1 MPLRFAVAFSCSL
14 ALHALAAVLLSL
26 AFGLRGDSAAD
37 EKSPPSCVRIAV
49 VTGEGASSAG
59 ESSSDDDA
67 DRGKTAA
74 ANPPS
79 APRVASVPPSGGVAQ
94 EVAPPEPGRPVVEV
108 ASFSVSMESLGGGS
122 QDAAAHADAEG
133 SPSGERSAPPRVT
146 AVPSARG
153 DIRPVYPRSAR
164 RRGEEGNVTLDVT
177 VAADGSVESVSVVDG
192 GSHPDLEQAAVNAA
206 RRALFDPA
214 TVDGTNAAAVVRL
227 NLSFRLMREQ

>member
-1 MPLRFAVAFSCSL
+1 MRFAVAFSCSL

-26 AFGLRGDSAAD
+26 AFGSRGDSAAD

-59 ESSSDDDA
+59 ESSSDEEA

-79 APRVASVPPSGGVAQ
+79 APRVASVPPSGGAAQ

-122 QDAAAHADAEG
+122 QEVAEQADAEA
-133 SPSGERSAPPRVT
+133 SPSGGRSAPPRSSGNRMPSLCTPWGRRPRKPGPT
-146 AVPSARG
+146 AAA
-153 DIRPVYPRSAR
+153 RSA
-164 RRGEEGNVTLDVT
+164 
-177 VAADGSVESVSVVDG
+177 
-192 GSHPDLEQAAVNAA
+192 P
-206 RRALFDPA
+206 PA
-214 TVDGTNAAAVVRL
+214 PHAGQI
-227 NLSFRLMREQ
+227 S